1 LNVEQEN
8 TTSDLEND
16 PKYLL
21 KLLNLHSLQL
31 ASATARKDRL
41 EDLLKR
47 SSSKKLNEKK
57 REQMIKRL
65 NTAKTE
71 KEQSLV
77 LIEQIKSQ
85 VEKLG
90 IKLEL

>member
-1 LNVEQEN
+1 MKEEQEN

-16 PKYLL
+16 PKYLS
-21 KLLNLHSLQL
+21 KLLRTYTLQL
-31 ASATARKDRL
+31 ASSSARKDRL
-41 EDLLKR
+41 EKLLKR

-90 IKLEL
+90 IKLEF